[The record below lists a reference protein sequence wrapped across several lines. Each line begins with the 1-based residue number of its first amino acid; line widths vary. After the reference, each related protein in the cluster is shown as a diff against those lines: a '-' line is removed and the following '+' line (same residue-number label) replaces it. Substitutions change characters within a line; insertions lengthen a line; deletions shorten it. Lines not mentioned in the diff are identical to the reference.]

1 VPYAAAAHAIVTAD
15 GSAWIGDL
23 RRGADTWALLWD
35 ARRRERAVT
44 VVRRATTGQ
53 TFVAT
58 HTGSVWTRAVEGP
71 TPSGTLV
78 ATDGSAGWQRLWNG
92 ERGEAA
98 VSLISHPS
106 SATVAIVTSAGSVW
120 AAVGP
125 SHEWFD
131 RYWDGS
137 RQPRA
142 LRLRFTP
149 DGRDLFVRTAD
160 GAGWVR
166 STEEGAWWAK
176 GWDSQRHGPAVDID
190 VAAGPLAGPGEDRRL
205 RGVAVSADG
214 VVWLSRHV
222 AQNARWDRR
231 WDDRLGP
238 ADAATLTDGAARAM
252 VRTAAGW
259 VVDIEIRSTP
269 TPPAVLWSTADHPPA
284 VRVITRHPALSPL
297 VIDADG
303 SLHGPLSR
311 SDGAGARQG
320 WSVLWDGAA
329 DGAVRSVVSLD
340 DSTMAVTTAE
350 GVAVLDLTDLHVGPA
365 APLPRDIT
373 SEIARVVPLSWL
385 PAAG

>member
-1 VPYAAAAHAIVTAD
+1 VPHAVAAHAIVTAD

-35 ARRRERAVT
+35 ARRRERAVM

-71 TPSGTLV
+71 TPTGVLV
-78 ATDGSAGWQRLWNG
+78 ATDGSAGWQRVWNG

-98 VSLISHPS
+98 VSLTSHPA
-106 SATVAIVTSAGSVW
+106 SATVAIVTSTGSIW

-131 RYWDGS
+131 RYWDGT

-149 DGRDLFVRTAD
+149 DGRDLYVRTAD

-166 STEEGAWWAK
+166 STDEGAWWAK
-176 GWDSQRHGPAVDID
+176 GWDPQRHGPAVDVD
-190 VAAGPLAGPGEDRRL
+190 LAAGPLAAAGEDRRL
-205 RGVAVSADG
+205 RGVAVAADG

-238 ADAATLTDGAARAM
+238 ADAATLADRASQAV

-259 VVDIEIRSTP
+259 VVGLEIRSTP
-269 TPPAVLWSTADHPPA
+269 TRPTVLWSTAELPPA
-284 VRVITRHPALSPL
+284 VRVITRHPSLTPL
-297 VIDADG
+297 VIAADG
-303 SLHGPLSR
+303 SLYGPLAR
-311 SDGAGARQG
+311 SDGAEGRQE
-320 WSVLWDGAA
+320 WNVLWDGGA
-329 DGAVRSVVSLD
+329 DGAVRNVVSLD
-340 DSTMAVTTAE
+340 DDTMAVTTAD
-350 GVAVLDLTDLHVGPA
+350 GVAVLDLTDLHLAPA
-365 APLPRDIT
+365 AALPRDIT
-373 SEIARVVPLSWL
+373 TEIARVVPLSWL